1 MLHKRRD
8 FIKTT
13 SAAIAITAVTGKL
26 LGCKSSSMLGTSDGT
41 LKEFGL
47 QLYTLRDV
55 IPADPKGIL
64 RQVAEMGYKQI
75 ESYPHDKLGIYW
87 GMKNTEFKKYVNDLG
102 MQLIS
107 SHSKIDNDFEL
118 QAAEAAEIGMKYLI
132 AGSVN
137 NEKTMDRDGYKKTA
151 ELFNKKGEICKSHGL
166 RFAYHNHDQ
175 SFAQRPDGFIPQ
187 QVLMDSTD
195 PSLVDFEMD
204 IYWVVTGGQDPI
216 TWLQK
221 YPNRFRLGHVKD
233 RKKNTP
239 VSERE
244 VSVNVGE
251 GSIDFKNIL
260 AVAKKNGMQYYI
272 IEQEKYEGTTA
283 LAAAKAD
290 AEYLKKLRF

>member
-1 MLHKRRD
+1 MLYKRRD

-107 SHSKIDNDFEL
+107 SHCKIDNDFEL
-118 QAAEAAEIGMKYLI
+118 QAAEAAGIVGVLE
-132 AGSVN
+132 AG
-137 NEKTMDRDGYKKTA
+137 
-151 ELFNKKGEICKSHGL
+151 
-166 RFAYHNHDQ
+166 
-175 SFAQRPDGFIPQ
+175 
-187 QVLMDSTD
+187 
-195 PSLVDFEMD
+195 
-204 IYWVVTGGQDPI
+204 
-216 TWLQK
+216 
-221 YPNRFRLGHVKD
+221 
-233 RKKNTP
+233 
-239 VSERE
+239 
-244 VSVNVGE
+244 
-251 GSIDFKNIL
+251 
-260 AVAKKNGMQYYI
+260 
-272 IEQEKYEGTTA
+272 
-283 LAAAKAD
+283 
-290 AEYLKKLRF
+290 